1 MTDRQNPSDVSIH
14 ALTTA
19 ISTAYNAGE
28 MQRVIA
34 LASQAGKS
42 GHTNEFIQLLLG
54 TAQQA
59 SQLYN
64 ASAATFLQ
72 LTVEHPN
79 VSAYWNNLALA
90 QQQLGDAAASELAF
104 QTARSLAPEDA
115 EILYN
120 LGLLLITERRW
131 PEARETLMD
140 AVELQP
146 DFVEARLQ
154 AAYACYT
161 CGDNSGQE
169 AMLAGAAE
177 WPAQP
182 ADQAMILASM
192 LSVQGDT
199 DAALRAL
206 TIATLPDAST
216 AEVSRLRLA
225 AHRVGLYE
233 RSNQMAL
240 ARDALLQLPLN
251 LLDQLPRED
260 LRTRSECWSA
270 HAAVAL
276 RDGHDADA
284 AELYRRVLA
293 IATDEESTASA
304 NFGLAQACDRQ
315 ARYAEAWRAAED
327 AHAAQLNIAREIV
340 PELLA
345 AGSKPLQMA
354 DRVVSHIDYSGW
366 ASVPAPQGRHN
377 PVFVVGFP
385 RSGTTLLE
393 QMLDAHP
400 DFRSMDERAF
410 IHELTERMEMIG
422 QQYPADLATLTP
434 TDADQL
440 RAVYARM
447 VGKVRPELGSK
458 RLVDKNPLNMLCLP
472 MIMRLFPE
480 APIILCLRHPCDVL
494 LSCFLQPFRS
504 PAYMVMCSSL
514 QRLAES
520 YVQAFEQWHQQVEV
534 FNPHLLAWRYE
545 SLIDNFDASVATL
558 GDFLELEDASP
569 MARFAEHARGK
580 RFISTPSY
588 AQVTQGISRKAV
600 NRWHAYRDMFEPV
613 LPTLRP
619 IMQRLGYAD

>member
-1 MTDRQNPSDVSIH
+1 MTDRQNQSNASAH

-19 ISTAYNAGE
+19 ISEAYNAGQ

-34 LASQAGKS
+34 LATQADKAGQA
-42 GHTNEFIQLLLG
+42 NEFIQLLLG
-54 TAQQA
+54 MAQQA
-59 SQLYN
+59 SHLYN

-104 QTARSLAPEDA
+104 QTARSLAPDDA

-120 LGLLLITERRW
+120 LGLLLTTERRW

-169 AMLAGAAE
+169 MMLTGAAE
-177 WPAQP
+177 WPAQS

-206 TIATLPDAST
+206 AIATLPDAS
-216 AEVSRLRLA
+216 ANEVSRLRLA

-233 RSNQMAL
+233 RSNQVVL
-240 ARDALLQLPLN
+240 ARDALRQVPLD
-251 LLDQLPRED
+251 LVDQLPRED
-260 LRTRSECWSA
+260 ARTRSECWSA

-276 RDGHDADA
+276 RDGRDADA

-315 ARYAEAWRAAED
+315 AHHTEAWRAAND
-327 AHAAQLNIAREIV
+327 AHAAQLTIAREIV

-345 AGSKPLQMA
+345 ADSKPLQMA
-354 DRVVSHIDYSGW
+354 DRVVSHIEYAGW
-366 ASVPAPQGRHN
+366 ASLSAPQGRHN

-422 QQYPADLATLTP
+422 QQYPADLASLTP

-440 RAVYARM
+440 RAVYARL
-447 VGKVRPELGSK
+447 VGKVLPDLGGK

-514 QRLAES
+514 QRLVEG

-534 FNPHLLAWRYE
+534 FRPHLLEWRYE
-545 SLIDNFDASVATL
+545 SVVGAFDANVSSL
-558 GDFLELEDASP
+558 GKFLELKDASP

-588 AQVTQGISRKAV
+588 AQVTQGISSKAV

>member
-1 MTDRQNPSDVSIH
+1 MTDRQNQSNASAH

-19 ISTAYNAGE
+19 ISEAYNAGQ

-34 LASQAGKS
+34 LATQADKAGQD
-42 GHTNEFIQLLLG
+42 NEFIQLLLG
-54 TAQQA
+54 MAQQA
-59 SQLYN
+59 SQLFSE
-64 ASAATFLQ
+64 SAATFLQ
-72 LTVEHPN
+72 LTAKHPA

-104 QTARSLAPEDA
+104 QTARSLAPDDA

-120 LGLLLITERRW
+120 LGLLLISERRW

-140 AVELQP
+140 AVQLNP
-146 DFVEARLQ
+146 DFIDARLQ

-161 CGDNSGQE
+161 CGDNNGQE
-169 AMLAGAAE
+169 AMLTGAAE

-182 ADQAMILASM
+182 AEQAMILADM
-192 LSVQGDT
+192 LSVLGDP

-206 TIATLPDAST
+206 AMATLREAPE
-216 AEVSRLRLA
+216 AEALRLRLA

-233 RSNQMAL
+233 RSNQMTPAH
-240 ARDALLQLPLN
+240 DALLQLPLD
-251 LLDQLPRED
+251 LLDALPRED
-260 LRTRSECWSA
+260 MRTRSACWSA

-276 RDGHDADA
+276 RDGRHADA
-284 AELYRRVLA
+284 ADLYRRVLA
-293 IATDEESTASA
+293 IASDEESTASA

-315 ARYAEAWRAAED
+315 AQYANAWQAAAG
-327 AHAAQLNIAREIV
+327 AHAAQLGIAGEIV

-345 AGSKPLQMA
+345 ADSKPLQMA
-354 DRVVSHIDYSGW
+354 DRVVSHIEYAGW
-366 ASVPAPQGRHN
+366 TSLPAPQGTQN

-400 DFRSMDERAF
+400 DFGSMDERAF
-410 IHELTERMEMIG
+410 IHELTERMEMVG
-422 QQYPADLATLTP
+422 QHYPADLANLTR

-440 RAVYARM
+440 RAVYARW
-447 VGKVRPELGSK
+447 VGKVLPDLGGK

-472 MIMRLFPE
+472 MITRLFPE
-480 APIILCLRHPCDVL
+480 APIVLCLRHPCDVL
-494 LSCFLQPFRS
+494 LSCYLQPFRS

-514 QRLAES
+514 QRLAEG
-520 YVQAFEQWHQQVEV
+520 YVQAFEQWHKQVQV
-534 FNPHLLAWRYE
+534 FSPRLLEWRYE
-545 SLIDNFDASVATL
+545 SVVGAFNANVASL
-558 GDFLELEDASP
+558 GRFLEIEDASP
-569 MARFAEHARGK
+569 MTRFAEHAQGK

-588 AQVTQGISRKAV
+588 AQVTQGISNKAV
-600 NRWHAYRDMFEPV
+600 NRWHAYRAMFEPV

-619 IMQRLGYAD
+619 IMQRLGYAE